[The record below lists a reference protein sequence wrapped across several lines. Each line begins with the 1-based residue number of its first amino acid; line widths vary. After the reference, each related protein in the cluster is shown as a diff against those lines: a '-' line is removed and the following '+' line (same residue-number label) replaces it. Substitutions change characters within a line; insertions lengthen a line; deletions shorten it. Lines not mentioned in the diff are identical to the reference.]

1 MSIDRRLSSRRACN
15 FVLNVHEDGV
25 ASACAVSDLSETG
38 LKLTRL
44 APERE
49 TRTNEIE
56 LEFSLPNWGS
66 TWRVRGRRVR
76 STAPR
81 TFGVALDMTDAKAA
95 AALRLLAACSPRAA
109 A

>member
-1 MSIDRRLSSRRACN
+1 MSIDRRDSCRRTVD

-25 ASACAVSDLSETG
+25 ASACAVSDLSESG

-44 APERE
+44 APERA
-49 TRTNEIE
+49 TATNKIE
-56 LEFSLPNWGS
+56 LEFSLPNWPS
-66 TWRVRGRRVR
+66 TWRIRGRRVR

-81 TFGVALDMTDAKAA
+81 TFGVAFDRTDAKAT